1 LLVDGSTCDIIRP
14 QEAFILDAIELARK
28 SVEAASDKQANDI
41 VMLDTRGVCS
51 FADYFVICSGE
62 TRRQI
67 EAICDEIHGVLKKEG
82 TMLRRR
88 EGAPGSG
95 WMLMDFGDVI
105 VHIFSTAERE
115 YYQLEKLWSKA
126 TPLIRI
132 Q

>member
-67 EAICDEIHGVLKKEG
+67 EAICDEIHGVL
-82 TMLRRR
+82 
-88 EGAPGSG
+88 
-95 WMLMDFGDVI
+95 
-105 VHIFSTAERE
+105 
-115 YYQLEKLWSKA
+115 
-126 TPLIRI
+126 IRGRAGC
-132 Q
+132 

>member
-1 LLVDGSTCDIIRP
+1 
-14 QEAFILDAIELARK
+14 
-28 SVEAASDKQANDI
+28 
-41 VMLDTRGVCS
+41 VMLDTREICS

-67 EAICDEIHGVLKKEG
+67 EAICDEILGVLKKEG

-105 VHIFSTAERE
+105 VHIFAPAERD
-115 YYQLEKLWSKA
+115 YYQLEKLWGKA

>member
-1 LLVDGSTCDIIRP
+1 M
-14 QEAFILDAIELARK
+14 EAIELARK
-28 SVEAASDKQANDI
+28 SVEAATDKQAADI
-41 VMLDTRGVCS
+41 VMLDTRGICS

-62 TRRQI
+62 TQRQI
-67 EAICDEIHGVLKKEG
+67 EAICDEVVEVLKKG
-82 TMLRRR
+82 GVKLNRR
-88 EGAPGSG
+88 EGTANSG

-105 VHIFSTAERE
+105 IHIFTPTKRD